1 MQCIFI
7 VSNVQ
12 GLQIIVVLKKKKI
25 DTKTNLYLNC
35 FDWDSKTF
43 VTNKLLK

>member
-7 VSNVQ
+7 VSKVQ
-12 GLQIIVVLKKKKI
+12 GLQIIIVLKKKI